1 MSAKT
6 IPSEF
11 AYRLELLYTLNIL
24 TSTLLIRELGYDR
37 GDLVR
42 NMFESLDFKGIA
54 LRPDIM
60 THRLRLIQVFPILRF
75 KRVKPCD
82 VSKVLWD
89 SSLPIRSIAIYP
101 PSTMILSLFSTK
113 SGLNSL
119 FNVLNRYNYIDIY
132 VFPYVVR
139 SKPYVPL
146 LNALLSGN
154 LNEVISPSSLDLC
167 YSKRFKLPDDWGSR
181 PHIDK
186 VDLAILNIVSLDP
199 KITIEK
205 LTYELSKKLMKPFT
219 TSKVRKHVLHAS
231 RFIFGY
237 RVSIHGVPS
246 VSDVNR
252 CYIVENVSR
261 SDDLCLSIVRHPL
274 SVSCNW
280 SDEGKVLACFSVPL
294 ERAVDFHVNITSFL
308 QTFGEV
314 VEFFDYVFRAGFFA
328 ASTVPYDAWISK
340 ARSWR
345 IGEDSFKSV
354 LDRLH
359 RYGCYE
365 S

>member
-1 MSAKT
+1 MNTKI
-6 IPSEF
+6 IPNEF

-42 NMFESLDFKGIA
+42 NMFESLDFRGIA

-60 THRLRLIQVFPILRF
+60 THRLRLIHIVSMLRF

-82 VSKVLWD
+82 VSKVLGD

-119 FNVLNRYNYIDIY
+119 LNVLNRYNYIDVY

-167 YSKRFKLPDDWGSR
+167 YSKRFKLPDDWSSR

-186 VDLAILNIVSLDP
+186 IDLAILNIVSLDP

-205 LTYELSKKLMKPFT
+205 LTYELSKMLMRPFT

-231 RFIFGY
+231 KFIFGY
-237 RVSIHGVPS
+237 RVSLYGISSFSGTC
-246 VSDVNR
+246 R
-252 CYIVENVSR
+252 CYIVENVGR

-280 SDEGKVLACFSVPL
+280 SDEGRVLACFSLPA
-294 ERAVDFHVNITSFL
+294 EKTADFHVNITSFL
-308 QTFGEV
+308 QTFGEI
-314 VEFFDYVFRAGFFA
+314 VEFFDYVFRPGLFA
-328 ASTVPYDAWISK
+328 ASTIPYDAWISR

-359 RYGCYE
+359 RYKCYE
-365 S
+365 P